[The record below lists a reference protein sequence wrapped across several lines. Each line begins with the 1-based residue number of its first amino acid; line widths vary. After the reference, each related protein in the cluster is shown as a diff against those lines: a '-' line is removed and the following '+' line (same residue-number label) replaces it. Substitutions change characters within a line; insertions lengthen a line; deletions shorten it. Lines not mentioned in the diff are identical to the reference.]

1 MSTQIKESVQQNELL
16 TVREVADYMRVSRV
30 TVWRWCQQGL
40 IPATRVGRNWRIRRD
55 DLLQQLKAPQ
65 DPSNPD
71 PNHLDAMSEP
81 AEFSANDGPGSP
93 TRVRRP
99 GARLVR
105 RARTRRVR
113 ARRSARVRRAAPRS

>member
-1 MSTQIKESVQQNELL
+1 MSTQIENSVRQNELL
-16 TVREVADYMRVSRV
+16 TVKEVADYMRVSRV

-71 PNHLDAMSEP
+71 PNHLEVTSEP
-81 AEFSANDGPGSP
+81 ADASANDGSGSP
-93 TRVRRP
+93 ADQRDC
-99 GARLVR
+99 
-105 RARTRRVR
+105 
-113 ARRSARVRRAAPRS
+113 